1 MRKWFAAL
9 KEEDKGNKKEKE
21 EKRQDGLKIG
31 RWRWREEVTQIYNK
45 RKMKNTKEEI
55 MTANKDNRNANKT
68 VEILNS

>member
-1 MRKWFAAL
+1 ML
-9 KEEDKGNKKEKE
+9 KEGDKRNKKEKE

-31 RWRWREEVTQIYNK
+31 RRRWREEVTLIYNK
-45 RKMKNTKEEI
+45 RKIKNTKEEI